1 MAKKMKRPAK
11 ARAKASMK
19 KKASRAAK
27 RAGAKK
33 TASSRAKT
41 AGKTT
46 KGSAPRA
53 KGPQDVSPSFTANDV
68 VASINWYRDVLGF
81 TLKEKWENEG
91 ALMGGSLV
99 LGKATINLSQDDWKL
114 GRDRKKGQGL
124 RLFITTADDIDTYAR
139 AITSRGGT
147 LDGEPKDDWGY
158 RAFSVT
164 DPDGFKITFMK
175 ALK

>member
-11 ARAKASMK
+11 ARAKSSTK
-19 KKASRAAK
+19 KKASRPAK
-27 RAGAKK
+27 RAGATKP
-33 TASSRAKT
+33 ASTRAKT
-41 AGKTT
+41 AKKTT
-46 KGSAPRA
+46 KASAPRA

-91 ALMGGSLV
+91 TLMGGSLV
-99 LGKATINLSQDDWKL
+99 RGKATINVSQDDWKL

-124 RLFITTADDIDTYAR
+124 RLFITTADDIDAYAK

-164 DPDGFKITFMK
+164 DPDGFKLTFMK
-175 ALK
+175 PLK